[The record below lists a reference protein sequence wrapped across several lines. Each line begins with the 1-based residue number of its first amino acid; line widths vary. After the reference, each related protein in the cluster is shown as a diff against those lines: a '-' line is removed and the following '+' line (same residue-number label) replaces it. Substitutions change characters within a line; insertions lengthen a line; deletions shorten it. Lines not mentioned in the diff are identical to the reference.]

1 MLLFTL
7 LVLAPVGMQNLFI
20 INTALVQP
28 VRRIILTLIILALF
42 DMSLS
47 AAAFYGIGAVLEMWP
62 ITKLIILILGGLL
75 IVYMG
80 GNIFRTE
87 PDIRNVNTHIPIK
100 KIIISAI
107 AVSWGNPQAILDAT
121 MMLGAFQ
128 ANIPKEGIYYFF
140 AGFLTMT
147 PMWFGALAT
156 TMHLL
161 AKKIK
166 ITHMAWINR
175 FCGAV
180 LVIYG
185 IKLFIDGITILLEY
199 FN

>member
-1 MLLFTL
+1 MAAYKAYRTPFWGPTDY
-7 LVLAPVGMQNLFI
+7 V
-20 INTALVQP
+20 NTNIP
-28 VRRIILTLIILALF
+28 IRKIIL
-42 DMSLS
+42 
-47 AAAFYGIGAVLEMWP
+47 
-62 ITKLIILILGGLL
+62 
-75 IVYMG
+75 
-80 GNIFRTE
+80 
-87 PDIRNVNTHIPIK
+87 
-100 KIIISAI
+100 SAI
-107 AVSWGNPQAILDAT
+107 AVSWGNPQAVLDAT

-128 ANIPKEGIYYFF
+128 ANIPEEGIYYFF
-140 AGFLTMT
+140 GGFLAMT
-147 PMWFGALAT
+147 PMWFGALAA

-185 IKLFIDGITILLEY
+185 IKLFIDGVTMFLEY

>member
-1 MLLFTL
+1 
-7 LVLAPVGMQNLFI
+7 
-20 INTALVQP
+20 
-28 VRRIILTLIILALF
+28 
-42 DMSLS
+42 
-47 AAAFYGIGAVLEMWP
+47 
-62 ITKLIILILGGLL
+62 
-75 IVYMG
+75 
-80 GNIFRTE
+80 
-87 PDIRNVNTHIPIK
+87 
-100 KIIISAI
+100 
-107 AVSWGNPQAILDAT
+107 

-128 ANIPKEGIYYFF
+128 ANIPEEGIYYFF
-140 AGFLTMT
+140 GGFLTMT
-147 PMWFGALAT
+147 PMWFGALAA

-185 IKLFIDGITILLEY
+185 IKLFIDGVTMFLEY